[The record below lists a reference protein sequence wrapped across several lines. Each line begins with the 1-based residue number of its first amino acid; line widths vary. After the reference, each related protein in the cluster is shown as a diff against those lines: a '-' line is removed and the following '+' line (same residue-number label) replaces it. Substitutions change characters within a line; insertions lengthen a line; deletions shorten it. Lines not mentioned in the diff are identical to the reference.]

1 MIKRYLYLLLAVM
14 LTVASCKTKK
24 DTFVLS
30 PEEFEKFSTRGY
42 EVLYEGKPVASF
54 EILELEYFK
63 GELIKEYS
71 LEQYSPYPTE
81 LSEKILRYMHMRYP
95 DAKIEVKFQKENR
108 NQKE

>member
-1 MIKRYLYLLLAVM
+1 MIKRFLYLTMM
-14 LTVASCKTKK
+14 LMLGLASCKTKK

-30 PEEFEKFSTRGY
+30 PEEFEKFSTQGY
-42 EVLYEGKPVASF
+42 EVFYEGKPVASF

-71 LEQYSPYPTE
+71 LEQYSPYPNE

-95 DAKIEVKFQKENR
+95 DAKIEVKFQKGDR
-108 NQKE
+108 Q

>member
-1 MIKRYLYLLLAVM
+1 MINKVLYLLIALM
-14 LTVASCKTKK
+14 LGMASCKTKK

-30 PEEFEKFSTRGY
+30 PEEFEKFSTQGY
-42 EVLYEGKPVASF
+42 EVLYEGKPVANF

-71 LEQYSPYPTE
+71 LEQYSPFPNE

-95 DAKIEVKFQKENR
+95 DAKIEVKFQKGDR
-108 NQKE
+108 Q